1 MMGGGGD
8 VRVTWFAG
16 VGGVG
21 GCCWSGWCGWAWH
34 MGKCDRYHSENPKI
48 REKKSFLKIRNNISE
63 RRKNTSL
70 Y

>member
-1 MMGGGGD
+1 MMGGGD

-16 VGGVG
+16 VVGVG

-48 REKKSFLKIRNNISE
+48 REKNELSQN
-63 RRKNTSL
+63 
-70 Y
+70 